1 VVVGIVWD
9 ATLTFVA
16 VILISLVLDSTGFF
30 ESAALHM
37 ARASRG
43 SGCASAC
50 TASSSGLW

>member
-1 VVVGIVWD
+1 MVVGIVWD